1 MFKRLS
7 QLGIS
12 LRIGAMLGWKQVRY
26 TSIWTTLMIIAIMT
40 LTFLNLVAVSGV
52 LEGLIVGAN
61 RANEKLYTGG
71 VFIRDL
77 PEEDYIIQTQKII
90 QTLQTLPGVV
100 AISPRYI
107 TSTLLEANS
116 LYRRDFEAPA
126 DSVPTSL
133 VGIHPDDEEFTTG
146 FSESLIEGE
155 MLNPSESGSIIIGAS
170 LLRKYSSFDDLFE
183 PLEDVFIGDVIK
195 VSVSNQRIEELM
207 GPDGNIDQDSLN
219 TQSVQEFVVKG
230 ILDSKVG
237 EVSTRAFITESDF
250 RRLTGRTSLNAD
262 EIAVRVADDTSHQS
276 IKQALVA
283 AGFDRY
289 AKIQTAQEAIPK
301 FLSDIQTTFG
311 TLGNIIGSIGIIVAS
326 ITIFI
331 VIYINA
337 ITRRK
342 YIGILKAIGIHRPA
356 IIFAY
361 VLQAMLYAA
370 VGALIGLLLVY
381 LVMVP
386 GIEAN
391 PIDFPFADGVLV
403 APLSGTLVRM
413 LALFI
418 VTAIAGFIPAWLIVR
433 QNTLNSILGR

>member
-1 MFKRLS
+1 M
-7 QLGIS
+7 
-12 LRIGAMLGWKQVRY
+12 RIGAMLGWKQVRY
-26 TSIWTTLMIIAIMT
+26 TSVWTTLMIIAIMT
-40 LTFLNLVAVSGV
+40 LTFLNLVAVSGI
-52 LEGLIVGAN
+52 LEGLIVGGN

-77 PEEDYIIQTQKII
+77 PEEDYIIKTQQII
-90 QTLQTLPGVV
+90 KTLEVTPGVES
-100 AISPRYI
+100 ISPRYI
-107 TSTLLEANS
+107 TSTVLEANS
-116 LYRRDFEAPA
+116 LLRRDFDAPA
-126 DSVPTSL
+126 DTVPTSL
-133 VGIHPDDEEFTTG
+133 AGINPDDEEFTTG
-146 FSESLIEGE
+146 FSDSLIEGE
-155 MLNPSESGSIIIGAS
+155 MLNPSESGYIIIGAS

-195 VSVSNQRIEELM
+195 VSVSNQNIQELT
-207 GPDGNIDQDSLN
+207 GPDGSINQDDIS
-219 TQSVQEFVVKG
+219 TRSVQEFVVKG

-237 EVSTRAFITESDF
+237 EVSARVFITESDF
-250 RRLTGRTSLNAD
+250 RRITGRTSLNAD
-262 EIAVRVADDTSHQS
+262 EIAVRVADGVSHQS
-276 IKQALVA
+276 VKATLVD

-311 TLGNIIGSIGIIVAS
+311 ILGNIIGSIGIIVAS

-361 VLQAMLYAA
+361 ILQAMLYAA
-370 VGALIGLLLVY
+370 IGAAIGFALVY

-403 APLSGTLVRM
+403 APLGGTLLRM

-418 VTAIAGFIPAWLIVR
+418 VTAIAGFIPAWLVVR